1 LNPDKKKIIFITVR
15 SDIGGGPYHVN
26 LLLKNLSDF
35 FDFHIAAPLNKPYG
49 IQWQEQFG
57 MNRFFELPFRSFNLL
72 TFFKLLSFIKNNSI
86 GIIHSHGKGAGLYS
100 RLAKIFL
107 PQIKVIHTFHGIHIQ
122 EYKLISRNL
131 YILLERLLNLL
142 TDVFINVSFGEQNV
156 CMQHKFFNKKKSRV
170 IYNAISS
177 IDCPI
182 ESKIEIRRKLELP
195 LEKFCII
202 SVLRF
207 SYQKNLPLLI
217 DIADRLNQNE
227 RFLFLIIGDG
237 EQRKDVEQLILG
249 KKITNIKLLGFRN
262 NIVEYL
268 SASDIYLSTSLWEGL
283 AFSLIEATACGLPI
297 IASDVTGNNEL
308 VTDGKNG
315 YLFEINKPDIASKQI
330 LFLES
335 SPNLQ
340 KIMGENSLE
349 IFKDNFQLS
358 TMIEKMKDIYTNSN
372 TLYKL

>member
-1 LNPDKKKIIFITVR
+1 MKTDKRKIVLITVR

-35 FDFHIAAPLNKPYG
+35 YDFHIAAPLNEPYG
-49 IQWQEQFG
+49 FNWKELVG
-57 MNRFFELPFRSFNLL
+57 ANRFFELPFRSFNLF
-72 TFFKLLSFIKNNSI
+72 TFFNLLSFIKTNSI

-107 PQIKVIHTFHGIHIQ
+107 PQIKVIHTFHGFHIQ
-122 EYKLISRNL
+122 KYKFISRNL

-156 CMQHKFFNKKKSRV
+156 CVQNKILNKKKSLV

-177 IDCPI
+177 IELPI
-182 ESKIEIRRKLELP
+182 ESKIEMRRKLELP
-195 LEKFCII
+195 LEKFCIV

-207 SYQKNLPLLI
+207 NYQKNLPLLI

-237 EQRKDVEQLILG
+237 EERKDVEQLILE
-249 KKITNIKLLGFRN
+249 KKIINVKLLGFRN

-268 SASDIYLSTSLWEGL
+268 LASDIYLSTSLWEGL
-283 AFSLIEATACGLPI
+283 PFSLIEAAACGLPI

-315 YLFEINKPDIASKQI
+315 YLFELNKPDIALKKI

-335 SPNLQ
+335 APNLQ
-340 KIMGENSLE
+340 KTMGENSLK
-349 IFKDNFQLS
+349 IYKDNFQLS
-358 TMIEKMKDIYTNSN
+358 TMIEKMKDIYSNSN
-372 TLYKL
+372 TL